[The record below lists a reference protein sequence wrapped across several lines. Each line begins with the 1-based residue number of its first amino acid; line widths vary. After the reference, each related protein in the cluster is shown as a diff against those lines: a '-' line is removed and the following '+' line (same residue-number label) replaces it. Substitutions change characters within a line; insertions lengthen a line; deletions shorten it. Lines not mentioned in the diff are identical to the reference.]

1 MGPDVGYGALGTN
14 GARDSRPPWT
24 ALVQTGVRMM
34 PTEPSFPIV
43 GIGTS
48 AGAAALEAFFSRI
61 TDAWSAAFV
70 VIEGSTPDQPAL
82 PPELVRRLTTLE
94 VVVADD
100 ATLAR
105 PDCVFLAPPGH
116 TLVLRGGAF
125 HLRARAAARLPWRPI
140 DELFRSLA
148 AERGAD
154 ALCVVLS
161 GMGTDGAEGVRAVKA
176 AGGLVIAQSPVS
188 APHGEMPESAIATG
202 QVDHQLAPADMAGVL
217 SAHALRAASA
227 QPEEQRGEGMGELF
241 AALRAATGHDFSHY
255 KPSTLRRRVERRMA
269 AVGVTTLAA
278 YAELVRGSRS
288 EADLAFHDLLIGV
301 TRFFRDPEA
310 FHALE
315 ELALPALFADAAD
328 DEPVRAWSVGCS
340 TGEEAYSLAIALSE
354 QSRRADR
361 RLRIQV
367 FATDVDERA
376 IAVARA
382 GRYPARIADSLSR
395 ERLARF
401 FTLEP
406 DGSYR
411 VSKALREMLVFSEHD
426 VLSDPPFSRLHLVIC
441 RNLLIYV
448 DPSQQRKMFELF
460 HFALRPGGVL
470 FLGSSESVGELD
482 DEFVSLDRA
491 SKLYRR
497 RDSLDRHARAPFPSA
512 SPAIR
517 PATSAAR
524 ADVGA
529 PTLRERM
536 EAALLDASPPS
547 ALVDSLGEIL
557 YLHGRAG
564 LFLEPMPGEMRGSN
578 ILSMAREGLRTALE
592 VALAEAVR
600 TQAQAVRREVRV
612 RTNGD
617 FSRVDVTVRPLAPA
631 ATHTDRPLF
640 LVVLAARAGDDVT
653 PPIPIETPSAP
664 RLAELESELAAKD
677 ELLSATRASLE
688 QSIRELGLANEEL
701 QSANEELQSTNE
713 ELETSQE
720 ELHSLNEELTTV
732 NTDLQQKIVE
742 LSNANDDLDNLLAG
756 TGIATLF
763 LDLELRILRYTPTLR
778 RIIQLIPADVGRPV
792 AHLAWSLVGYDE
804 LVSDI
809 HGVLDTLV
817 PCEREVE
824 SRDGCWFTLR
834 ILPYRTRENVIAG
847 AVITFVDVTEI
858 VRVREA
864 LRRATRAERS
874 ETT

>member
-1 MGPDVGYGALGTN
+1 
-14 GARDSRPPWT
+14 
-24 ALVQTGVRMM
+24 MM

-43 GIGTS
+43 GIGAA

-82 PPELVRRLTTLE
+82 APDRVRRLTPLE

-116 TLVLRGGAF
+116 TLVLRGGVF
-125 HLRARAAARLPWRPI
+125 DLRARAAAPVPWRPI
-140 DELFRSLA
+140 DVFFRSLA
-148 AERGAD
+148 SERGAS

-161 GMGTDGAEGVRAVKA
+161 GTGTDGTEGMRAVKS
-176 AGGLVIAQSPVS
+176 AGGLVIAQSP
-188 APHGEMPESAIATG
+188 ATAEHGEMPESAIATG
-202 QVDHQLAPADMAGVL
+202 QVDHEVAPADMAALL
-217 SAHALRAASA
+217 SAHVLSGGRAPPRERDGDA
-227 QPEEQRGEGMGELF
+227 MDELF

-255 KPSTLRRRVERRMA
+255 KPSTLRRRIERRMA
-269 AVGVTTLAA
+269 AVGVTTVAA
-278 YAELVRGSRS
+278 YAERVRGSRS

-301 TRFFRDPEA
+301 TSFFRDPEA

-315 ELALPALFADAAD
+315 AGALSALLADKSDDA
-328 DEPVRAWSVGCS
+328 PVRAWSVGCS
-340 TGEEAYSLAIALSE
+340 TGEEAYSLAIVLAE
-354 QSRRADR
+354 QARSTGR

-367 FATDVDERA
+367 FATDVDERS

-382 GRYPARIADSLSR
+382 GRYPARIAASLSR
-395 ERLARF
+395 ERLERF
-401 FTLEP
+401 FSLEP

-411 VSKALREMLVFSEHD
+411 VSKALREMLVFSDHD
-426 VLSDPPFSRLHLVIC
+426 VLSDPPFSRLDVVVC

-448 DPSQQRKMFELF
+448 DTSQQRKMFELF
-460 HFALRPGGVL
+460 HFALRPRGIL

-482 DEFVSLDRA
+482 DAFVAIDRA

-497 RDSLDRHARAPFPSA
+497 RDSLDRHTRAPFTSA
-512 SPAIR
+512 SPLSHP
-517 PATSAAR
+517 PASAAR
-524 ADVGA
+524 PDAEP

-564 LFLEPMPGEMRGSN
+564 LFLEPMPGEVRGSN
-578 ILSMAREGLRTALE
+578 ILSMARDGLRSALE
-592 VALAEAVR
+592 IALAEAVR
-600 TQAQAVRREVRV
+600 THGEAVRRDVRV
-612 RTNGD
+612 RTHGD
-617 FSRVDVTVRPLAPA
+617 VASVDVRVHPLAATA
-631 ATHTDRPLF
+631 APMDRPLF
-640 LVVLAARAGDDVT
+640 LVVLAARGGDDV
-653 PPIPIETPSAP
+653 PPAP
-664 RLAELESELAAKD
+664 TEMGAASQVAELERELAAKD
-677 ELLSATRASLE
+677 QLLSTTRIALE
-688 QSIRELGLANEEL
+688 RSIRELSLTNEEL

-720 ELHSLNEELTTV
+720 ELHSLNDELTAV

-763 LDLELRILRYTPTLR
+763 LDLGLRILRYTPTLR

-804 LVSDI
+804 LVSDV
-809 HGVLDTLV
+809 HRVLDTLV
-817 PCEREVE
+817 PCEREVQ

-864 LRRATRAERS
+864 LRRATHAERS